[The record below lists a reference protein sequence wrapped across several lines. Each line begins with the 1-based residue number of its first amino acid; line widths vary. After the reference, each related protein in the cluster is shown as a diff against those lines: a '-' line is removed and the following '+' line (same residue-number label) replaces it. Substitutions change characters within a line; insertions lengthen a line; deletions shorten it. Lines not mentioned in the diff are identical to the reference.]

1 MRALIKGNVVGL
13 INLFIGLIGIIAFII
28 YTILFFLPDLD
39 LFGYYLINPIYSY
52 FEYMPWYIYT
62 LVYFTIFALVS
73 GIILLIASFYY
84 NSHTAKRQ
92 QKERVL
98 EDEFS
103 KRLIQYFYND
113 YFNHKTTRKDHIDF
127 FKRNLKSRIAVS
139 VLLKSIVRA
148 QDMISED
155 FRTKINDLLIDT
167 KVKHKVEYY
176 LYSYNV
182 SNRILALKVISLL
195 GLRKYDSKIKKFIKS
210 RNFALRN
217 EAVLTW
223 VKLSETNNLD
233 FLFDQK
239 EHIST
244 LSINAIFNAIDRNIK
259 ADQIDYN
266 RMMSSS
272 SPRVSTTGAMLLKDV
287 SNPEQKEL
295 LKSNLDRDDSVLR
308 QVAWQSYMSTQHNE
322 EDIEY
327 LMSKFKEESQE
338 NKVNILNAIKKV
350 KLDSKMINFLDE
362 VIKNESMLLKI
373 TALKML
379 FDHNMKLFFNYQK
392 MDDKRIALAC
402 REVTD
407 LNLV

>member
-1 MRALIKGNVVGL
+1 MRALILGNVVGL
-13 INLFIGLIGIIAFII
+13 FNLLIGLIAIVAFVI
-28 YTILFFLPDLD
+28 YTILFFLPDLEI
-39 LFGYYLINPIYSY
+39 LGMYFINPIYLY
-52 FEYMPWYIYT
+52 FEYMPWYIYV
-62 LVYFTIFALVS
+62 LVYFTIFAMVS

-84 NSHTAKRQ
+84 NRYTAKRQ
-92 QKERVL
+92 QKEKVL
-98 EDEFS
+98 EEEFS
-103 KRLIQYFYND
+103 ERLIQYFYND
-113 YFNHKTTRKDHIDF
+113 YFNHNTTRKDHINYF
-127 FKRNLKSRIAVS
+127 NHKLKSRIAIS

-155 FRTKINDLLIDT
+155 FRTKINELLIDT
-167 KVKHKVEYY
+167 NVKHRVEYY

-182 SNRILALKVISLL
+182 SNRILALKIISLL
-195 GLRKYDSKIKKFIKS
+195 GLRKYDAKIKKFIKS

-239 EHIST
+239 EHISA

-259 ADQIDYN
+259 SDQIDYN
-266 RMMSSS
+266 RMMTSS

-308 QVAWQSYMSTQHNE
+308 EVAWQSYISTQHNE
-322 EDIEY
+322 EDIAY
-327 LMSKFKEESQE
+327 LLSKFKEETQD
-338 NKVNILNAIKKV
+338 NKVNILNALKKV
-350 KLDSKMINFLDE
+350 ELDSKMINFLDE
-362 VIKNESMLLKI
+362 VIRKESMLLKI
-373 TALKML
+373 NALKML
-379 FDHNMKLFFNYQK
+379 FDHNIKLFFNYQN

-402 REVTD
+402 KEVTD
-407 LNLV
+407 FNLV